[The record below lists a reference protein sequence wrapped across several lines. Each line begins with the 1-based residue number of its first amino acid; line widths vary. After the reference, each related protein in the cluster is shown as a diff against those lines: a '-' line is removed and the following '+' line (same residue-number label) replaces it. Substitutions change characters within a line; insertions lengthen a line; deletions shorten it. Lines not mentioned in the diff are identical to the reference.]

1 MKVVKKRMPGV
12 REYVLNSLGE
22 SVDMLPGFS
31 HQTLLVSTALTESR
45 QDAGAS
51 HPLFGVDPIM
61 VFAALISC
69 FCVTRFL
76 QSKY

>member
-1 MKVVKKRMPGV
+1 MPGV

-45 QDAGAS
+45 QDVGAS
-51 HPLFGVDPIM
+51 HPLFGVDPIV

>member
-1 MKVVKKRMPGV
+1 MPGV

-31 HQTLLVSTALTESR
+31 YQTLLVSTALTESR
-45 QDAGAS
+45 QDAGVS
-51 HPLFGVDPIM
+51 HPLFGVDPII

>member
-1 MKVVKKRMPGV
+1 MPGV

-22 SVDMLPGFS
+22 SVEMLPGFS
-31 HQTLLVSTALTESR
+31 HQTLLASAALTESR
-45 QDAGAS
+45 QGAGAA
-51 HPLFGVDPIM
+51 HPLFGIDPII